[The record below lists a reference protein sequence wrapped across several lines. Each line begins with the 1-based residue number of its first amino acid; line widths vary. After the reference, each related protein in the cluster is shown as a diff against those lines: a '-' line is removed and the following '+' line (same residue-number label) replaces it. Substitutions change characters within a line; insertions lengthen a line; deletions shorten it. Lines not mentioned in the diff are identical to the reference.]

1 MSVDLIKTGNVGAIS
16 NKPLSSYNVVL
27 LQSGEYTFEIYSV
40 NGTKT
45 YACVNQNDPSSVCL
59 AQLAKLVGGDLTK
72 DNLGEAIKKFKEKY
86 GAKYQPDISKISENI
101 SGLNDIAVFMKVEF
115 VKGDSNPDT
124 IDALKIKLSHIS
136 SGRLSVRSFPFP
148 TRKEV
153 VVKEKEIRLEGGTVK
168 VFACDFAS
176 KDITALKGR
185 LLGKGLIAENTE
197 PDLFAYLEAQG
208 GLLTA
213 ETIPAYNSNEIV
225 LEEENGL
232 QATVS
237 SRGVAVGNLTDD
249 LLQYYSSETRK
260 INDFWKDPG
269 EAGASAEIYKKISKD
284 VKELEKMLK
293 QGTEEKALS
302 DVLPVDREKK
312 EVGIIR
318 SEIIAWLDCFP
329 VETRRRAILALA
341 CVFLVVDEKNKDI
354 KGVSREGIINA
365 LKEAT
370 DIAGESN
377 SEDLKGILSNVK
389 KKKIVLRNFKGYAL
403 TLKGLRQII
412 LQLVYA
418 YQYTAPYLKAIS
430 GETGPQELNEISAKG
445 AKSVRTR
452 LAYIPSEYPQCALKL
467 SLRGLGRDVS
477 SPVINGS
484 TPEDIRIYA
493 EKFEQGMYR
502 LKRNWHIRG
511 LLALEKLKDKLEMD
525 RKHRTIVDIVIDG
538 GTGGEQRIGLSEYAL
553 MGEVGAALLKYKKDN
568 GGEDADLA
576 IEALS
581 FVFPKEFWG
590 GKVSEENANTAV
602 KKEMSSGISG
612 IEMVRP
618 ALTPEQR
625 YLLKKFANDLE
636 DPAVLGKIGR
646 VMGTGNLRGRKDIDK
661 HVLRNVAP
669 EYAAEYNK
677 AMEVIRSICFPFTLY
692 TVSPT
697 KKTKFDVLNPFP
709 WKRGANQ
716 KMKVNGADVSPQI
729 MLLKGMFFDG
739 SNPKMYDG
747 ENDLVREFN
756 DLSGEEEKLRASLK
770 KYEDGEEGIDKIGIL
785 KYKGR
790 YPERYGEYISKKEMM
805 LLMQLRKQE
814 LIGYLF
820 SDRIDLR
827 LLSALKKNYKSNI
840 VVSEYIGA
848 LVGLSIDIELP
859 EIKAEIDIFKKD
871 PWGFIEKV
879 LKEDVSWTSLECQPG
894 EPTRTQLAK
903 MLLTKL
909 IYSVN
914 LSEAKVNVPAIL
926 AGAIPGVGPDDLVS
940 AALFWSRLGEI
951 TVGTTEDGKLS
962 WLVNTSAISVTQNIN
977 NIAMMQA
984 EMPVSSYMNLFVLKY
999 GKEISEAI
1007 KTVQGKDDIEKSRHT
1022 DRQTSETFIEICEG
1036 MEVRANSDPSLKA
1049 TITAEIK
1056 NGRIRFFRLTK
1067 DGNIDF
1073 RLAELKKLKLEDKF
1087 VLYDPAHAGGLRDLS
1102 QAMLDAWA
1110 ISALLEARSRGDIS
1124 YSEALSRGAQ
1134 VYLGGNP
1141 TVDVLDAGNN
1151 YDPTVANFVR
1161 TWKESFDNPVA
1172 LLQLIADTP
1181 EGILKEAFGVLSVPY
1196 QMRYFVIQNLVS
1208 IGRLAEALKRGD
1220 MATVDDI
1227 LRGTTGADQQDGL
1240 APQLNVMMGSLINF
1254 SFNPI
1259 AGVDFIKGRINSGAP
1274 LGQIIGSS
1282 IFWAIWEIQILTA
1295 EAYMARNVG
1304 RYMAGK
1310 PMRKGRSPFIIQMAS
1325 AVKPVR
1331 SAGTWVREN
1340 GLDRLFGNEEERK
1353 ARIERYRE
1361 SIKASTEKERALL
1374 EKPIALVSSAAGDV
1388 KNKVSSVW
1396 ERTMHDA
1403 EKFKEYAERPRIWI
1417 NSHPFG
1423 DTIMGREISAADML
1437 GRIGSFADR
1446 GLYQPFRTVTS
1457 GRVSQLVDNSLIEMR
1472 TSIMFR
1478 WMFPGYWKNI
1488 SQITPEIADATGV
1501 DKNEITNKTVRNTYG
1516 GDHKKKA
1523 RLTVGTLEAEFDV
1536 EVVQKRTQRSLFI
1549 SKTYEP
1555 DVKLSDGDRRCEAYL
1570 KRLNE
1575 VVASFV
1581 SKDGGKLN
1589 IVISGGPEEGYE
1601 IGKVRVVEGDAV
1613 SMRAVVKSGAEVV
1626 EISIG
1631 RKLLGAGYR
1640 KEAVIEEIKKAAE
1653 KPLAAQKLI
1662 DPAKELDVEA
1672 AKKEAEVN
1680 NKEILEGEIKPV
1692 IDGKTYKSNYAIM
1705 VEEWGKELA
1714 GCKTEAEKE
1723 AVYKNIKT
1731 DFENKIAPLIDAC
1744 GRDASAKELL
1754 KSRNGDLR
1762 AVLTEDSVKLLK
1774 NESLKK
1780 LFQEILMQQ
1789 RASFQIA
1796 NWKEGNNGHDFAP
1809 AQVETIASGMLNYS
1823 NNKECGG
1830 GKQDLIACINNGK
1843 IGFADA
1849 LDAVMENVTGKKI
1862 NLKIYSLTTNETY
1875 SVDNYV
1881 KTESMYRMNGISVG
1895 RYVDKEKTGEKRE
1908 HLGRRVAYIA
1918 LQDMESVETSSRLSD
1933 AETRIAIDWDRDLTV
1948 DEGDRFIM
1956 EDITSP
1962 LIITDGSDKL
1972 VSTEEELAWGKARRL
1987 ARVMAKGGEL
1997 FYNNGQFTAPGLE
2010 ILSENGCKYSAM
2022 REKVANCLQAVEMIN
2037 SGKVYVDRI
2046 GRRVLI
2052 VDEKMGK
2059 ILKDNRFEKGLH
2071 QALEA
2076 VCNFPI
2082 RRDMVSIVSTTT
2094 IKAMR
2099 RFRNAKVLLSGTLG
2113 NKYVMAVC
2121 KKLGIKII
2129 IQGENITGVDI
2140 RGQKSPDA
2148 GAERAKLEK
2157 GIREGAFFTMPVK
2170 GEETCFVKVKYDSDN
2185 PRSDEFIHAIDGQ
2198 TVKTEKGDVKIK
2210 VVRIEHHP
2218 DESVLGRKAIIERT
2232 VKLILKKAGTA
2243 NGKIEPILVQYQG
2256 DHQVGKEIERRLN
2269 EEREK
2274 PENEKLR
2281 ASINEV
2287 VGLYPENESLDR
2299 REVRDKVSIKG
2310 RVTIASFERADD
2322 IRIIEGEGEYIDAI
2336 IIGRPRDTWTKEQ
2349 VEKRVAR
2356 WTDPAGI
2363 TYVYDVMGIL
2373 DKDTMEALE
2382 KYQGEHPDTPLKE
2395 GNPGLFEKISAEIVK
2410 AEEKASEQAGMSAV
2424 TSLWKEDNLKLY
2436 TEWFQNAHD
2445 RLLKPGDPTADSIQ
2459 KVYSDFA
2466 ADTVDALIG
2475 KYDIGGKAEDLNGLK
2490 KELAE
2495 IFGAKEVSI
2504 EGSVNREA
2512 LKKAIIDKIITK
2524 YFSEKGIK
2532 KAHLQNIDYV
2542 NKDILTGKEAIDAS
2556 MNGLDTRLDEMR
2568 QGFGNVREATE
2579 SKFSDI
2585 LSGLDG
2591 SKMQGTAE
2599 EAFKRETRAVFLDAK
2614 IRFGRFL
2621 FADLNSHYKK
2631 EATMAI
2637 TVGEGAKTAEHAGH
2651 EAARIFSE
2659 RGIQVVSLN
2668 GALEG
2673 AKTKEIVRFA
2683 ERLKRSKVKVVHF
2696 AEGVKLNG
2704 NIGSVIKDVPNGSG
2718 EKILMVSHNGGS
2730 KLKVSGFDLGEW
2742 TVLREGG
2749 TYVMHHSK
2757 DGAIVRLNS
2766 YDELVAYCEKNTVA
2780 RFEAVGAASVNS
2792 ADFGFSIRPFESVFP
2807 LALPKAPVISRE
2819 AKATAGSVFHGAR
2832 SGLGIGL
2839 TVEPLMKY
2847 LLYGEL
2853 PSSPG
2858 EYGLN
2863 GVKTAAGWTGFVAG
2877 ANVVTYGLRD
2887 SGMVAERSIQK
2898 LMHPATN
2905 LLLGLDTY
2913 SSVVGAP
2920 AGMKAVTAFSGSAAL
2935 GMFILG
2941 MKAPVP
2947 ASLKLATGFA
2957 GCMVGGT
2964 LVSLGYEKSG
2974 AIKAGIDIFEPTAG
2988 TLSAVGS
2995 PLLPS
3000 FWIDNIYNL
3009 NGWDKNAWYAHVGK
3023 EATNTSAYYFGIRY
3037 LAPKLATRA
3046 VAAPAAAVALPVLAM
3061 DIASG
3066 ISIAV
3071 ENHRDPAQVSLNE
3084 YIEKGK
3090 PMQFDEIYTVSSV
3103 RGGKKLA
3110 LEVAYQLMTLGYFDR
3125 ADFKDRFIKLHF
3137 NGDAKEWGKMMTAIK
3152 TGYAAYFEAKGLL
3165 GLMGQTAYIMG
3176 KKNEHEDGSIM
3187 KSDAAR
3193 TFQALL
3199 REAFSAYCR
3208 DLAKEGNDCAEM
3220 YRPIQNRVPF
3230 TLRGHASSPGDIY
3243 TDDTE
3248 RMDILKSQYS
3258 MFQAAGIPA
3267 NGKKTDGQGVFPN
3280 ILGIRDLSD
3289 VPVDQFMAFKAF
3301 VERTSPAAAKKLFIG
3316 ADGDQLTFSPRMGRI
3331 LSFKTYVKNLKDN
3344 PGSTAV
3350 ISNKSA
3356 GITAAE
3362 YFISLLNKEADP
3374 RVARELFFKFCLMN
3388 DITGPKQILKA
3399 GRKVLLPAIESK
3411 YLAAPEI
3418 KFSGEPIRLSGSNNS
3433 MTRYVDSSPVSAEP
3447 VTIVGQNGYVTG
3459 RKI

>member
-430 GETGPQELNEISAKG
+430 GETGPQELNEISAQGTHKEH
-445 AKSVRTR
+445 TR

-1488 SQITPEIADATGV
+1488 SQITPEIAGATGV
-1501 DKNEITNKTVRNTYG
+1501 NKEEITNKTVRNTYG

-1536 EVVQKRTQRSLFI
+1536 EVVQKRTQKSLFI
-1549 SKTYEP
+1549 LKTYEP
-1555 DVKLSDGDRRCEAYL
+1555 DVKFSDGDRRCEAYL

-1575 VVASFV
+1575 VVASFASNDG
-1581 SKDGGKLN
+1581 SKLSIDIN
-1589 IVISGGPEEGYE
+1589 GGPKEGYE
-1601 IGKVRVVEGDAV
+1601 IGKVRIVEGEAV

-1640 KEAVIEEIKKAAE
+1640 KETIIEEIRKAAE

-1672 AKKEAEVN
+1672 AKREAEVN

-1692 IDGKTYKSNYAIM
+1692 IDSKTYKSNYAEM
-1705 VEEWGKELA
+1705 VDAWGGKLA

-1723 AVYKNIKT
+1723 AVYKSIKNDFERRIAKLRDACKT
-1731 DFENKIAPLIDAC
+1731 D
-1744 GRDASAKELL
+1744 RSAMDLL
-1754 KSRNGDLR
+1754 NHKNGDLR
-1762 AVLTEDSVKLLK
+1762 TVLTEDSVKLLK
-1774 NESLKK
+1774 NESLRK

-1796 NWKEGNNGHDFAP
+1796 NWKEGNEGHDFAP

-1830 GKQDLIACINNGK
+1830 GKQDLIACINTGK

-1849 LDAVMENVTGKKI
+1849 LDAVMENVAGKKI

-1895 RYVDKEKTGEKRE
+1895 RYVDKDKIGEKRE

-1972 VSTEEELAWGKARRL
+1972 VSTKEKLAWGKARRL

-2010 ILSENGCKYSAM
+2010 ILREKGCSDSIM

-2037 SGKVYVDRI
+2037 SGRVYVDRI

-2059 ILKDNRFEKGLH
+2059 ILPDNRFEKGLH

-2185 PRSDEFIHAIDGQ
+2185 PKSDEFIRAIDGQ

-2210 VVRIEHHP
+2210 VVRVKHNP

-2269 EEREK
+2269 EELKK

-2281 ASINEV
+2281 ASIDEV
-2287 VGLYPENESLDR
+2287 VGLYPENEALDR
-2299 REVRDKVSIKG
+2299 RNVRDKVGIKG

-2322 IRIIEGEGEYIDAI
+2322 IRITEGEYIDAI

-2363 TYVYDVMGIL
+2363 TYVYDVAGIL
-2373 DKDTMEALE
+2373 DKETIEALE

-2395 GNPGLFEKISAEIVK
+2395 GNPGLFEKVSAEIVK

-2424 TSLWKEDNLKLY
+2424 TSLWKEDNLEPY
-2436 TEWFQNAHD
+2436 SRWFENAHD
-2445 RLLKPGDPTADSIQ
+2445 RLLKQGDPTADSIQ

-2466 ADTVDALIG
+2466 ADTVDALIDR
-2475 KYDIGGKAEDLNGLK
+2475 YDIGGKAEDLNGLK
-2490 KELAE
+2490 RELADL
-2495 IFGAKEVSI
+2495 FGVKEVSI
-2504 EGSVNREA
+2504 DGSVNREA
-2512 LKKAIIDKIITK
+2512 LKKAIIDKIKTK

-2542 NKDILTGKEAIDAS
+2542 NKDAQTGNEAIDAS
-2556 MNGLDTRLDEMR
+2556 IGSLDTRLAEM
-2568 QGFGNVREATE
+2568 QHIFSNVREAAE
-2579 SKFSDI
+2579 RKFDDI
-2585 LSGLDG
+2585 VSGLDG
-2591 SKMQGTAE
+2591 SKMQRTAL
-2599 EAFKRETRAVFLDAK
+2599 EAFGRETRVVFLDAK

-2621 FADLNSHYKK
+2621 FADMNSHYKK

-2704 NIGSVIKDVPNGSG
+2704 NIGSVVNDIPNGSG
-2718 EKILMVSHNGGS
+2718 EKILVVSQNGGS
-2730 KLKVSGFDLGEW
+2730 GLKVSGFDLGEW
-2742 TVLREGG
+2742 TVLREGE
-2749 TYVMHHSK
+2749 TYVLHRSR
-2757 DGAIVRLNS
+2757 DGASERLNS

-2780 RFEAVGAASVNS
+2780 RFEAVGAASLNS
-2792 ADFGFSIRPFESVFP
+2792 ATFGFSIRPFDAVFP
-2807 LALPKAPVISRE
+2807 LALPKALLISRE
-2819 AKATAGSVFHGAR
+2819 AAAVGKSVAHGMGSGVA
-2832 SGLGIGL
+2832 IGL
-2839 TVEPLMKY
+2839 TVEPLMEG
-2847 LLYGEL
+2847 L
-2853 PSSPG
+2853 
-2858 EYGLN
+2858 LN
-2863 GVKTAAGWTGFVAG
+2863 GKWPDGWLDYGIKGLESGAGWGKFMLKTNAAAFA
-2877 ANVVTYGLRD
+2877 LRD
-2887 SGMVAERSIQK
+2887 SGAAASRSISK

-2905 LLLGLDTY
+2905 MIMGLDTY
-2913 SSVVGAP
+2913 SGVVSAP
-2920 AGMKAVTAFSGSAAL
+2920 DGRKAIAAVSGGSGWLMFEL
-2935 GMFILG
+2935 GLR
-2941 MKAPVP
+2941 APVP
-2947 ASLKLATGFA
+2947 AFWKLPIGFA
-2957 GCMVGGT
+2957 GCMVGSKVASWSYENSGT
-2964 LVSLGYEKSG
+2964 VRT
-2974 AIKAGIDIFEPTAG
+2974 GIDVLEPAAR

-2995 PLLPS
+2995 PLLPGY
-3000 FWIDNIYNL
+3000 WTDQLYDM
-3009 NGWDKNAWYAHVGK
+3009 NGWDKSAWYATYGK

-3037 LAPKLATRA
+3037 LAPRVATRA
-3046 VAAPAAAVALPVLAM
+3046 VAAPAALLTLPILAM
-3061 DIASG
+3061 DVASG
-3066 ISIAV
+3066 IGMAV
-3071 ENHRDPAQVSLNE
+3071 ENHRDPTQVSLNE
-3084 YIEKGK
+3084 FIAKGR

-3125 ADFKDRFIKLHF
+3125 ADFKNRFISLHF
-3137 NGDAKEWGKMMTAIK
+3137 NGDAKDKEWGKMMAAIR
-3152 TGYAAYFEAKGLL
+3152 TGDATYFEAKGLL
-3165 GLMGQTAYIMG
+3165 GLLGQTTYIIG
-3176 KKNEHEDGSIM
+3176 KNTEHEDGSIM

-3199 REAFSAYCR
+3199 REAYSAYCR
-3208 DLAKEGNDCAEM
+3208 DLVKEGNDCAEM

-3230 TLRGHASSPGDIY
+3230 MLRGHASSLGDIY

-3258 MFQAAGIPA
+3258 LFQAAGIPA
-3267 NGKKTDGQGVFPN
+3267 SGKKADGPGVFPN

-3289 VPVDQFMAFKAF
+3289 VPADQFMAFKAF
-3301 VERTSPAAAKKLFIG
+3301 VERMSPAAAKKLFIC
-3316 ADGDQLTFSPRMGRI
+3316 ADGDQLTFSPRIGKT

-3399 GRKVLLPAIESK
+3399 GRKVLLPAIEGK

-3418 KFSGEPIRLSGSNNS
+3418 KFSGEPIRLSGSSNS